1 MSGAEKKSALIAAV
15 LVAVCLLASFISV
28 PQGFSAQKS
37 AERTAIMTGGDDDE
51 SEELLPGDTVN
62 INTATAEEL
71 CLIPGVG
78 DTIAQRIIDW
88 RAENGS
94 FASIDEFV
102 DAIDGIG
109 ENNIEDM
116 RMYLTLEDDA
126 P

>member
-1 MSGAEKKSALIAAV
+1 MSGAEKKSALIAAA

-28 PQGFSAQKS
+28 PQGFSTQKS
-37 AERTAIMTGGDDDE
+37 AERQAIMTGGDDDE

-62 INTATAEEL
+62 INTATIEEL

>member
-1 MSGAEKKSALIAAV
+1 MSGAEKKSALIAAA

-62 INTATAEEL
+62 INTAGIEEL

>member
-15 LVAVCLLASFISV
+15 LVAVCLFASFISV

-37 AERTAIMTGGDDDE
+37 AERTAIMTGGDDDK

-62 INTATAEEL
+62 INTATLEEL

-78 DTIAQRIIDW
+78 DAIAQRIIDW

-94 FASIDEFV
+94 FASIDELV

>member
-28 PQGFSAQKS
+28 PQGFRTQKS
-37 AERTAIMTGGDDDE
+37 AEEKAIMTGGDEDE
-51 SEELLPGDTVN
+51 SDELLPGDTVN
-62 INTATAEEL
+62 VNTAPLEEL

>member
-37 AERTAIMTGGDDDE
+37 AERTAIMTGGDDDK

-62 INTATAEEL
+62 INTATLEEL

-78 DTIAQRIIDW
+78 DAIAQRIIDW

-94 FASIDEFV
+94 FASIDELV